1 MAISKK
7 PPRAPTTPV
16 TSPLPPVP
24 DHGLL
29 LRYFRGKVDNHED
42 VKDLA
47 QKVQLRLLGRPLDQI
62 KSPQA
67 YVLQTAR
74 NVFRDHIRALKS
86 GRVRY
91 NSDEAK
97 EAMEKASDSRNDP
110 LYGQQVAE
118 EAMRALSEN
127 DQRVFVGAFL
137 NGLSLPEIAADM
149 KMSEHTIAKHRAR
162 VKRRLEANL
171 KGK

>member
-1 MAISKK
+1 
-7 PPRAPTTPV
+7 
-16 TSPLPPVP
+16 VP
-24 DHGLL
+24 DHGFLI
-29 LRYFRGKVDNHED
+29 RYFSGKVDNRED
-42 VKDLA
+42 AKDLA

-67 YVLQTAR
+67 YVLKTAR

-91 NSDEAK
+91 NSDEAN
-97 EAMEKASDSRNDP
+97 EAMEQASDSRHDP

-118 EAMRALSEN
+118 EAMSALSGA
-127 DQRVFVGAFL
+127 DRGVFVGAFL
-137 NGLSLPEIAADM
+137 DGLSVAEIAAAM
-149 KMSEHTIAKHRAR
+149 KMSEHTVVKYRTR
-162 VKRRLEANL
+162 VKRRLKANL